1 MQKGVR
7 KILDTSTII
16 NFILWGI
23 IIIWAVYELVQYF
36 RRKNASVE
44 LDQEDFGKKIRKVQL
59 IDVREKDEF
68 DAGHILGA
76 RNVPYTAFKQ
86 RVNEFRK
93 DQPIYLYDEN
103 QSLSR
108 RAALKLRKAGY
119 TELYS
124 LKGGYK
130 NWTGKIKRRAR

>member
-1 MQKGVR
+1 M
-7 KILDTSTII
+7 DTSTVI
-16 NFILWGI
+16 NYILWGFI
-23 IIIWAVYELVQYF
+23 IVWAIYELVQYW
-36 RRKNASVE
+36 RRKKASVE
-44 LDQEDFGKKIRKVQL
+44 LDQEDFSKRLRKVQL

-76 RNVPYTAFKQ
+76 RNVPYSTFKQ
-86 RVNEFRK
+86 RINEFRR

-103 QSLSR
+103 HAVSK

-119 TELYS
+119 TDIYT

-130 NWTGKIKRRAR
+130 KWSGKIKRKAR